1 MAIQAIWQPLLE
13 AEGGERERGRA
24 GMEVVVVPCWYV
36 VAGQPIDLIPRC
48 NNGLTRGFYCS
59 PGFV

>member
-1 MAIQAIWQPLLE
+1 M
-13 AEGGERERGRA
+13 GRA